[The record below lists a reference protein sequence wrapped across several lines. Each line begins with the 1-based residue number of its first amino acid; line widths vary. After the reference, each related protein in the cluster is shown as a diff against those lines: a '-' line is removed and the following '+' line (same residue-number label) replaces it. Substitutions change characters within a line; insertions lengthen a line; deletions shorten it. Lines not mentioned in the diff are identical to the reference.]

1 MGLTKD
7 ALPPRSDAGRGR
19 RSGMKEDAARPRRS
33 VANRPGKLR
42 DVKRPACFS
51 VADRRVS
58 KLRDG
63 WGQPCRRHVESA
75 GAKDAL
81 RPRCPADE
89 AINPNRK
96 TSVQREKRLTPTAGR
111 GPRTKDQG
119 QLRRFGP
126 RCVRRTNVKLRSGSI
141 PSWVTLGLPVQQ
153 GSRTQV
159 SMVGNRGKSLTT
171 HSLLPRPTPPG
182 EGFRHPSRRLPPKCS
197 QKLTTNPA
205 HVRPVYRRH
214 RPRVRT
220 RLAHRRSSCCFS
232 ALRVS

>member
-1 MGLTKD
+1 M
-7 ALPPRSDAGRGR
+7 
-19 RSGMKEDAARPRRS
+19 
-33 VANRPGKLR
+33 
-42 DVKRPACFS
+42 KRPACFS

-63 WGQPCRRHVESA
+63 WGQPCRRHVEPV

-81 RPRCPADE
+81 RPTVEDETQGALRPRCPAEE
-89 AINPNRK
+89 AINSNRK
-96 TSVQREKRLTPTAGR
+96 TSAQREKDQRQTSTAGLGR
-111 GPRTKDQG
+111 G
-119 QLRRFGP
+119 
-126 RCVRRTNVKLRSGSI
+126 RRTNVNSVDSARAACEGPTSNSAVAAFPRGRLY
-141 PSWVTLGLPVQQ
+141 GLPVQQ

-171 HSLLPRPTPPG
+171 HPLLPRPQPPG
-182 EGFRHPSRRLPPKCS
+182 EGFRHPFRRLPPKCS
-197 QKLTTNPA
+197 QKFTTNPA